1 MTKRLS
7 AVVLGFA
14 VFMLAAAPAMAQEWR
29 GMGRVGGFVVDEDG
43 KPIAGVTVKAMLPSS
58 DNRGPEE
65 TLSRDDGEWFVGG
78 ISSGN
83 WAIDFIKDGYET
95 RSISIGI
102 SEYNRLR
109 PIEIVLEK
117 KIVVVDPNVV
127 IKEKLTEA
135 AELMNGGKFAEARAI
150 YEQLS
155 VEHPEVKEFKPL
167 IARAYYGEGDK
178 EKAIALLRE
187 ASAADPNNVDVKL
200 LLGNL
205 LLESGHTEEARTVM
219 ASVEDAKVDDPTAL
233 LNIGIGLINEGKH
246 DEAIPW
252 FNKAITAFPDRADAY
267 YYRGLSYLAAGKM
280 DEAKADLTKFVE
292 IAPADAPELP
302 TAKAMLESIKL
313 P

>member
-7 AVVLGFA
+7 AVALGFA
-14 VFMLAAAPAMAQEWR
+14 VCMLAAAPAMAQEWR

-58 DNRGPEE
+58 GNRGPDE
-65 TLSRDDGEWFVGG
+65 TTSRDDGEWGVGG
-78 ISSGN
+78 ISSGT
-83 WAIDFIKDGYET
+83 WAIDFIKEGYET

-109 PIEIVLEK
+109 PIEIVLK
-117 KIVVVDPNVV
+117 KKVVVVDPNVV
-127 IKEKLTEA
+127 IREKLTEA
-135 AELMNGGKFAEARAI
+135 AELMNSQKFAEARAI
-150 YEQLS
+150 YESLQA
-155 VEHPEVKEFKPL
+155 EYPEVKEFKPL
-167 IARAYYGEGDK
+167 IARAYYGEGEK

-187 ASAADPNNVDVKL
+187 ASAADPDNVDVKL

-205 LLESGHTEEARTVM
+205 LLESGHTEEARAVM

-252 FNKAITAFPDRADAY
+252 FNKAIVAFPDRADAY
-267 YYRGLSYLAAGKM
+267 YYRGLSYLATGKM
-280 DEAKADLTKFVE
+280 DEAKVDLEKFVA
-292 IAPADAPELP
+292 IAPADAPELA
-302 TAKAMLESIKL
+302 TAKAMLESIK
-313 P
+313 

>member
-14 VFMLAAAPAMAQEWR
+14 AFMLAAAPAMAQEWR
-29 GMGRVGGFVVDEDG
+29 GMGRVGGFVVDEEG
-43 KPIAGVTVKAMLPSS
+43 KPVAGVTVKAMLPSS
-58 DNRGPEE
+58 GNRGPEE
-65 TLSRDDGEWFVGG
+65 TTSRDDGEWGVGG
-78 ISSGN
+78 ISSGT
-83 WAIDFIKDGYET
+83 WAIDFIKEGYET

-109 PIEIVLEK
+109 PIEIVLKK

-135 AELMNGGKFAEARAI
+135 AELMNTGKFAEARAI

-155 VEHPEVKEFKPL
+155 AEHPEVKEFKPL

-187 ASAADPNNVDVKL
+187 ASAAAPDNVDVKL

-246 DEAIPW
+246 EEAIPW
-252 FNKAITAFPDRADAY
+252 FNKAIVAFPDRSDAY
-267 YYRGLSYLAAGKM
+267 YYRGLSYLATGKM
-280 DEAKADLTKFVE
+280 DEAKVDLEKFVA
-292 IAPADAPELP
+292 IAPADAPELA
-302 TAKAMLESIKL
+302 TAKAMLESIK
-313 P
+313 